1 MPVVNVAEYRTRK
14 CPNGMLDS
22 YMKYAIYQESPPD
35 FHLWVLISML
45 AGAMGRQC
53 FVNMGMFSTF
63 PNMFIILVGE
73 SAITHKSTAI
83 DMGMDPFRDAL
94 PEVPQLSQKMSPEAL
109 IHAMKTLSED
119 ETMGRAEAYLES
131 SELAN
136 LLGQSK
142 LDDGLIKLLTE
153 FWDCRKRFTYM
164 TIARG
169 METVTDIC
177 LNIIGGSTATWLRS
191 SIPESALEG
200 GFFSRL
206 ILVHR
211 PPKGE
216 KNPCPTMTAEQREA
230 LENVKHDLQCIRNNM
245 QGEFIID
252 DDAQQMFNE
261 WYHDFNAP
269 EKAESFMRGYYG
281 RKGAFLQKVAM
292 CLSASYSDDM
302 RITYDDMSL
311 ALRLLNE
318 NEEHTKQMVKYMG
331 TTEQGS
337 KHLHVLNIIRR
348 GIVRCPPDDT
358 TGISKSDLK
367 MGNYTP
373 IDKKGIRHSDL
384 IRKLSYKFSKDDV
397 MAAVDSLH
405 ESGDIIIKNIPPR
418 GAKAYVW
425 TGAEEIDE

>member
-1 MPVVNVAEYRTRK
+1 MAVINIGEYSTRK
-14 CPNGMLDS
+14 CPRGMLDS
-22 YMKYAIYQESPPD
+22 YMEYAIYQESPSD

-45 AGAMGRQC
+45 AAAMGRQC

-83 DMGMDPFRDAL
+83 DMGLEPFREAL
-94 PEVPQLSQKMSPEAL
+94 PDVPQLSQKMSPEAL
-109 IHAMKTLSED
+109 IHSMKSLCED
-119 ETMGRAEAYLES
+119 ETLGRAEAYLES

-142 LDDGLIKLLTE
+142 LDDGLIKILTE

-169 METVTDIC
+169 IETVTDIC
-177 LNIIGGSTATWLRS
+177 LNIIGGSTQTWLRS

-216 KNPCPTMTAEQREA
+216 KNPCPIMTAQQREA
-230 LENVKHDLQCIRNNM
+230 LENVKHDLACIRNNM
-245 QGEFIID
+245 RGEFTID

-261 WYHDFNAP
+261 WYHDHNHP
-269 EKAESFMRGYYG
+269 EQAQSFMRGYYG

-318 NEEHTKQMVKYMG
+318 NEKHTKDMVKYMG
-331 TTEQGS
+331 TTEVGNKYMQVRN
-337 KHLHVLNIIRR
+337 LIRR
-348 GIVRCPPDDT
+348 NMVKCPPDDT
-358 TGISKSDLK
+358 SKLTKQDLRN
-367 MGNYTP
+367 GNYESV
-373 IDKKGIRHSDL
+373 DKRGIRHSDL
-384 IRKLSYKFSKDDV
+384 IRKLSYKMGKDEV
-397 MAAVDSLH
+397 LAAIDSLQD
-405 ESGDIIIKNIPPR
+405 SGDIIVKLLPPR
-418 GAKAYVW
+418 NGKAYIW
-425 TGAEEIDE
+425 TNVEEID